1 MNQSQYEEQLKR
13 VSQYE
18 KLSNSIDRLEEE
30 KEVIKAGILSIN
42 CQYYNIV
49 DCDSRYKGFHENL
62 QNALV
67 EFYDSEI
74 ERLRKLMEKI

>member
-30 KEVIKAGILSIN
+30 KNFLENGILSIHCVYCN
-42 CQYYNIV
+42 EIQ
-49 DCDSRYKGFHENL
+49 CDGRHKGFYDNL
-62 QNALV
+62 QRAIMRT
-67 EFYDSEI
+67 YDSEI
-74 ERLRKLMEKI
+74 ERLRKLMEEI